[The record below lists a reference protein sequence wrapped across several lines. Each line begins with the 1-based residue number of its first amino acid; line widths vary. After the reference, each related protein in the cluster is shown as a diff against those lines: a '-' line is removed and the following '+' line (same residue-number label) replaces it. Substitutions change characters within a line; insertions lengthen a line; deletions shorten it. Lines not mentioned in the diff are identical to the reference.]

1 MREAAGDAA
10 IRRDRSRIGMESG
23 YVYILT
29 NKLHTVLYV
38 GVTTCL
44 SRRMKEHAAG
54 LSAFTRRY
62 NVHKLIY
69 VEEYRNVRDAI
80 AREKQIK
87 SWSRKRKIGLIDS
100 QNSLWKDLSD
110 GFV

>member
-1 MREAAGDAA
+1 
-10 IRRDRSRIGMESG
+10 MESS

-38 GVTTCL
+38 GVTTSL
-44 SRRMKEHAAG
+44 S
-54 LSAFTRRY
+54 RRY

-69 VEEYRNVRDAI
+69 AEEYRDVRDAI

>member
-44 SRRMKEHAAG
+44 SRRMKEHALVCPHLHA
-54 LSAFTRRY
+54 
-62 NVHKLIY
+62 
-69 VEEYRNVRDAI
+69 AI
-80 AREKQIK
+80 TSI
-87 SWSRKRKIGLIDS
+87 S
-100 QNSLWKDLSD
+100 
-110 GFV
+110 